1 MKQEFG
7 DLSSYKDLKEFY
19 EKNLDE
25 SLKDEKS
32 IFYFCSYVPVEVI
45 YASGFRPVRLNVNL
59 ETFYLTDEVTPK
71 YLCPYLKSI
80 IELFLK
86 KSLKRKNIIFTDGC
100 DSSRRVFEIFKELG
114 FVDKFYY
121 LKIPFNENPKD
132 MEFFKDEIEKLYL
145 LLNGKID
152 KEKLVNSINL
162 YNSGKKKLKELVI
175 SSQIDSLTKNYLNY
189 IFQIVDIEDFLKQDF
204 KFNNKDSEMK
214 NRFYLFSTIFPL
226 KFIEFANSLGI
237 SFDYDD
243 TCFGYKN
250 LSLIEEDS
258 LFSED
263 PLFCIAKYYLK
274 REGCVRKRDF
284 NSRIESIIKNYKN
297 GNYKGVIIYNLKYCD
312 PLTFYLPLIKDR
324 LSKENIPT
332 LIIDDDYTLGAKGQI
347 RTRIEAFLEMVKWR
361 RWLNEG
367 DG

>member
-1 MKQEFG
+1 MRQDIG
-7 DLSSYKDLKEFY
+7 DISSYMNLKKLY
-19 EKNLDE
+19 EE
-25 SLKDEKS
+25 SLDDSLEDENS
-32 IFYFCSYVPVEVI
+32 FFYFCSYVPVEVI
-45 YASGFRPVRLNVNL
+45 HASGFRPVRLNVNL
-59 ETFYLTDEVTPK
+59 DTFYLSDEVTPK
-71 YLCPYLKSI
+71 YLCPYLKSV

-86 KSLKRKNIIFTDGC
+86 KNLKAKNIIFTDGC

-114 FVDKFYY
+114 FVNKFYY
-121 LKIPFNENPKD
+121 LKIPFNENQKD
-132 MEFFKDEIEKLYL
+132 IEFFKDEIEKLYL

-162 YNSGKKKLKELVI
+162 YNSGKKKLKELI
-175 SSQIDSLTKNYLNY
+175 SYSQNDSLSKNYLNY
-189 IFQIVDIEDFLKQDF
+189 IFQIIDIEDFLNQ
-204 KFNNKDSEMK
+204 KFEIDNKKSEIK
-214 NRFYLFSTIFPL
+214 KRFYLFSTIFPL

-347 RTRIEAFLEMVKWR
+347 RTRIEAFLEMVRWR
-361 RWLNEG
+361 SWLDEN
-367 DG
+367 